1 MVAKQPREEQGWYKW
16 AEAGT
21 RFLMM
26 LRNVSVSYR
35 NTYNLNVPGFRESVG
50 ALLGQNTTDLGLTP
64 GIGFGLGLVDDS
76 YIDKAREN
84 GWLMTDT
91 TLSTPATSATT
102 QDVQIK
108 ATLEPFTDLKIDLN
122 MSHTRNDSKSIQYMF
137 PNRAPSLTG
146 SFNMTTIT
154 ISTAFSSMGTADNG
168 YSSSVFD
175 RFLSN
180 LDVMQQRIQ
189 QRYEG
194 TYYPAGMPG
203 HSGKYDASKTPV
215 SRYSADVMI
224 PAFLAAYQGRD
235 ASSSSTDVFPN
246 LLKMLPNWSLSY
258 KGLGNLPW
266 VRDHFKSVTLTHA
279 YKSIYSIGAYNSYS
293 NYIQAI
299 GGNDMGYAGTAA
311 PGVYT
316 ASSVY
321 DISTVSINETFSP
334 LVGLNLTFNNNMTL
348 KAEYKT
354 ARVSTL
360 SITSAQINETSSKDF
375 VIGWGWK
382 INDFR
387 LSSLF
392 GGGRK
397 ASKQAAKSNFVARQ
411 GVLFFRLLFEEGLC
425 PRPEPALRLLA
436 ARPGGHPPRHPVG
449 PVRSHQRPAGHQ
461 GLGSDRLHHVA
472 LHHHEHLLRPPA
484 LQAPALFPVVPHRHP
499 GLRHDDEG
507 LPHALVRLRE
517 HFLNKLRH

>member
-1 MVAKQPREEQGWYKW
+1 
-16 AEAGT
+16 
-21 RFLMM
+21 
-26 LRNVSVSYR
+26 
-35 NTYNLNVPGFRESVG
+35 
-50 ALLGQNTTDLGLTP
+50 
-64 GIGFGLGLVDDS
+64 
-76 YIDKAREN
+76 
-84 GWLMTDT
+84 
-91 TLSTPATSATT
+91 
-102 QDVQIK
+102 
-108 ATLEPFTDLKIDLN
+108 

-137 PNRAPSLTG
+137 PNRPPSLSG

-154 ISTAFSSMGTADNG
+154 ISTAFSSMGNADNG
-168 YSSSVFD
+168 YSSDVFE
-175 RFLSN
+175 RFVNN
-180 LDVMQQRIQ
+180 LDVMQQRVQ

-215 SRYSADVMI
+215 NRSSADVMI

-235 ASSSSTDVFPN
+235 ASTSSTDIFPN

-279 YKSIYSIGAYNSYS
+279 YKSIYSVGSYNSYT
-293 NYIQAI
+293 NYIQSI
-299 GGNDMGYAGTAA
+299 GGNDMGYAGTATA
-311 PGVYT
+311 GVYN

-354 ARVSTL
+354 TRVATL

-392 GGGRK
+392 GGGK
-397 ASKQAAKSNFVARQ
+397 ASKQAAKSNRSRRGSSASSRNSSSSSSSSRNNASSSSSSSSSSKKAFAHDLNLRFDFSLRNQAAIRRDIQSGLSEATSGQLAIKTSAQIDYTMSRYITMSIYYDRQ
-411 GVLFFRLLFEEGLC
+411 RSSPLLSSQSYPTVTQDFGMTMKVSLT
-425 PRPEPALRLLA
+425 R
-436 ARPGGHPPRHPVG
+436 
-449 PVRSHQRPAGHQ
+449 
-461 GLGSDRLHHVA
+461 
-472 LHHHEHLLRPPA
+472 
-484 LQAPALFPVVPHRHP
+484 
-499 GLRHDDEG
+499 
-507 LPHALVRLRE
+507 
-517 HFLNKLRH
+517 